1 MQDCSFLELE
11 RVTGTPYDAVLSNLG
26 GLNCVADLDTVA
38 KGLDRVLAPGGTA
51 VLVVMPPRC
60 LWELALVFTGDFRLA
75 TRRLSR
81 GGTRAHLEGREFTV
95 HYFTARQLRRA
106 LGCAYELLSVE
117 GLSVFTPTAES
128 KQLAK
133 RHPGLYASLA
143 WLDDR
148 LAPRAP
154 FRGWGDFF
162 VAVARRAESGNT

>member
-1 MQDCSFLELE
+1 M
-11 RVTGTPYDAVLSNLG
+11 
-26 GLNCVADLDTVA
+26 
-38 KGLDRVLAPGGTA
+38 LAPGGTA
-51 VLVVMPPRC
+51 VLVVMPPIC

-95 HYFTARQLRRA
+95 HYFTRGQLRRA